1 MAIVLIRTLLIY
13 ALLLITMRLLGKRQ
27 LGEMELSEFVVAAVI
42 ADLAALPLQDIGIP
56 MLNAAVPI
64 VTLFCCELLIAGL
77 SMKSLRLRTLLFG
90 RPSILISGGRILQKE
105 LRRNRFTVDELLQE
119 LRSQGIADIRSVE
132 TAVLETDGRLNVLLC
147 ASAQPVNPA
156 QLGLAVTEPGYPIV
170 LINDGRTLSANLRHS
185 GHDEAWLAKQLKSR
199 GIENADQV
207 FLMTVNT
214 AGDIYLAK
222 REAQP

>member
-1 MAIVLIRTLLIY
+1 MAIVLLRTLMIY

-56 MLNAAVPI
+56 MLNAVVPI

-90 RPSILISGGRILQKE
+90 RPSILISRGQILQSE
-105 LRRNRFTVDELLQE
+105 LRRNRFTIDELLQE

-147 ASAQPVNPA
+147 SSAQAVNPT
-156 QLGLAVTEPGYPIV
+156 QLGIHVTEPGYPIV
-170 LINDGRTLSANLRHS
+170 IINDGRTLSANLRHS
-185 GHDEAWLAKQLKSR
+185 GHNEEWLKKQLKSR
-199 GIENADQV
+199 GLDAAEQV
-207 FLMTVNT
+207 FLMTVN
-214 AGDIYLAK
+214 ASGEIYLAK
-222 REAQP
+222 REVQA